1 MKRKKV
7 SIVGAGNVGATVA
20 QLAASK
26 NIADIVLLDVVE
38 GVPQGKALDMQEAAP
53 VVGFDVSVI
62 GSNDYQDTAGSDMIV
77 VTAGSARKPG
87 MTRDEL
93 AQTNSKILL
102 SALDKALPLSPEAF
116 LLVVTNPV
124 DTMSYVAYKHIGWP
138 KNRIMGLGGLLDS
151 SRFQTFLAMELKVAV
166 QDVSALVIGGHGD
179 EMVPLL
185 DSCSV
190 GGVPAE
196 KLLGRDT
203 LLRLAERTRRGG
215 EEIVNRLK
223 SGSAFYAPGA
233 SIARMVEAAVL
244 DQHRIFSVSTYLDG
258 EFGQKDIFMSVPCV
272 IGGGGVERILDVD
285 LEPEEQA
292 ALGRSAESIRKVINA
307 LGY

>member
-20 QLAASK
+20 QFAASK

-77 VTAGSARKPG
+77 ITAGSARRPG
-87 MTRDEL
+87 MTREEL
-93 AQTNSKILL
+93 AHNNAGVLL
-102 SALDKALPLSPEAF
+102 AVLEKALPLSPEAF

-124 DTMSYVAYKHIGWP
+124 DSMSYVAYRHTGWP

-151 SRFQTFLAMELKVAV
+151 SRFQTFIAMELKVAV
-166 QDVSALVIGGHGD
+166 QDVTALVIGGHGD

-185 DSCSV
+185 GSCSV
-190 GGVPAE
+190 GGVPAI
-196 KLLGRDT
+196 KLLGRET

-233 SIARMVEAAVL
+233 SIARMIEAVIA
-244 DQHRIFSVSTYLDG
+244 DQHRIFSVSTYLEG
-258 EFGQKDIFMSVPCV
+258 EFGQRDIFMSVPCV
-272 IGGGGVERILDVD
+272 IGGGGVERILEVD
-285 LEPEEQA
+285 LDPDERR
-292 ALGRSAESIRKVINA
+292 ALERSAESIKRVIRA
-307 LGY
+307 LS